1 MKTLVVLLAEFF
13 PGLAITKSLPK
24 FDAAKLGQAA
34 VLGVLALVL
43 LASAEPAW
51 SQIQLGSDIDG
62 EAELDPR
69 ADSSP
74 CPAMAREWRLG
85 RLPTTATAMPQAT
98 CGSMSGHG
106 SAWTQLGSTSTA
118 RRPMIDRATRSPCPA
133 MAPGWR
139 LGRL

>member
-62 EAELDPR
+62 EA
-69 ADSSP
+69 SSDASGRSISP
-74 CPAMAREWRLG
+74 VPVMAREWRLAQP
-85 RLPTTATAMPQAT
+85 PTTATAMPQVT
-98 CGSMSGHG
+98 CGSMSGM
-106 SAWTQLGSTSTA
+106 TRTVLGLKSVSTLTA
-118 RRPMIDRATRSPCPA
+118 RRPMMDRASRSPCLA
-133 MAPGWR
+133 MARG
-139 LGRL
+139 